1 MDFQRI
7 ILIAGVAIISYL
19 MVLQW
24 NQDYGT
30 DALAPQQVTSVS
42 AYDTEAV
49 NTDFAVVTQP
59 SNNAEIAVT
68 QTNNASAG
76 ALIEVNTDTLQVVID
91 TQGGDIIQAS
101 LSGYLAEMDH
111 PDVPFT
117 LLEQN
122 QHRTYVAQS
131 GLIGINGTDIKSRPI
146 FRSAQSS
153 YDLLDGQNDLEVVL
167 SLTDTNGAVIN
178 KIYTFSRGS
187 HLINLTYAVD
197 NRGNQ
202 PWSANLFGQI
212 KRDRSADPS
221 ATGGMGMSA
230 YLGPAFSF
238 PDDKYYRYD
247 FDDMDETNLKRSAP
261 GGWVGMLQHYFV
273 TAWVP
278 NPEQQHNYSTR
289 VSKNNYIAGFV
300 SPALELQAGQSGST
314 SAQFYAGPKIQ
325 SDLQAISEDL
335 DLVVDYGWLWWV
347 SQPLFWL
354 LNTMFGFVGNWGV
367 AILLVT
373 LCVKA
378 FFFYPSAISYRSMA
392 KMRALAPE
400 IAKLKEK
407 FGDDRA
413 KMSQGMMEL
422 YKREK
427 ANPLSGC
434 FPIIIQMPVFIG
446 LYWMLMESVELRHA
460 PFFLWIQDLSVQ
472 DPYFVLPVIMGATMF
487 IQQMLNPTPPDPMQ
501 AKIMKMLPIVF
512 TIFFLWF
519 PAGLV
524 LYWVCNNILSIS
536 QQYVITKRIEKSM
549 AARKH

>member
-7 ILIAGVAIISYL
+7 ILIAGAAIISYL

-30 DALAPQQVTSVS
+30 QAEAPQQVTSVS

-49 NTDFAVVTQP
+49 STDFAVAAQP
-59 SNNAEIAVT
+59 SNNTGVTVT
-68 QTNNASAG
+68 QTENASAG
-76 ALIEVNTDTLQVVID
+76 LLVEVKTDTLQVVID

-101 LSGYLAEMDH
+101 LLDYLAEMDH
-111 PDVPFT
+111 SDVPFT

-122 QHRTYVAQS
+122 QQRTYVAQS
-131 GLIGINGTDIKSRPI
+131 GLVGINGTDLKSRPI
-146 FRSAQSS
+146 FKAPQLA
-153 YDLLDGQNDLEVVL
+153 YELLDGQQDLEVVL
-167 SLTDTNGAVIN
+167 SLTDESGAVIN
-178 KIYTFSRGS
+178 KIYTFTRGS

-197 NRGNQ
+197 NRGSQ

-212 KRDRSADPS
+212 KRDRSGDPS
-221 ATGGMGMSA
+221 ASGGMGMSA

-247 FDDMDETNLKRSAP
+247 FDDMDDANLQRSAP

-273 TAWVP
+273 SAWVP

-289 VSKNNYIAGFV
+289 VNKNTYIAGFV
-300 SPALELQAGQSGST
+300 SPALELQVGQSGAT
-314 SAQFYAGPKIQ
+314 SADFYAGPKIQ
-325 SDLQAISEDL
+325 ADLEAISENL

-347 SQPLFWL
+347 SQPLFYL

-446 LYWMLMESVELRHA
+446 LYWMLMETVELRHA

-472 DPYFVLPVIMGATMF
+472 DPYFVLPLLMGGTMF

-524 LYWVCNNILSIS
+524 LYWVCNNVLSIA
-536 QQYVITKRIEKSM
+536 QQYVITKRIEKAM
-549 AARKH
+549 AERKH

>member
-30 DALAPQQVTSVS
+30 EALAPQQVTSVS

-49 NTDFAVVTQP
+49 STDFAVAAQP
-59 SNNAEIAVT
+59 NVNADITVT
-68 QTNNASAG
+68 QTENASAG
-76 ALIEVNTDTLQVVID
+76 SLIEVKTDTLEVIID

-101 LSGYLAEMDH
+101 LAQYLAEMNH
-111 PDVPFT
+111 SDVLFT

-122 QHRTYVAQS
+122 QQRTYVAQS
-131 GLIGINGTDIKSRPI
+131 GLVGLNGTDIKSRPI
-146 FRSAQSS
+146 FKAAKST
-153 YDLLDGQNDLEVVL
+153 YELLDGEQSLEVVL
-167 SLTDTNGAVIN
+167 SITDESGAVIN
-178 KIYTFSRGS
+178 KIYTFNRGS

-221 ATGGMGMSA
+221 ASGGMGMSA

-247 FDDMDETNLKRSAP
+247 FDDMDDANLKRTAP

-300 SPALELQAGQSGST
+300 SPALELQAGQSGAT
-314 SAQFYAGPKIQ
+314 SADFYAGPKIQ
-325 SDLQAISEDL
+325 ADLEAISENL

-354 LNTMFGFVGNWGV
+354 LNTMFGFAGNWGV

-407 FGDDRA
+407 FGDDRS

-422 YKREK
+422 
-427 ANPLSGC
+427 
-434 FPIIIQMPVFIG
+434 IQTG
-446 LYWMLMESVELRHA
+446 K
-460 PFFLWIQDLSVQ
+460 
-472 DPYFVLPVIMGATMF
+472 G
-487 IQQMLNPTPPDPMQ
+487 
-501 AKIMKMLPIVF
+501 
-512 TIFFLWF
+512 
-519 PAGLV
+519 
-524 LYWVCNNILSIS
+524 
-536 QQYVITKRIEKSM
+536 
-549 AARKH
+549 

>member
-7 ILIAGVAIISYL
+7 ILIAGAAIISYL

-30 DALAPQQVTSVS
+30 QAEAPQQVTSVS

-49 NTDFAVVTQP
+49 STDFAVAAQP
-59 SNNAEIAVT
+59 SNNTGVTVT
-68 QTNNASAG
+68 QTENASAG
-76 ALIEVNTDTLQVVID
+76 LLIEVKTDTLQVVID

-101 LSGYLAEMDH
+101 LLDYLAEMDH
-111 PDVPFT
+111 SDVPFT

-122 QHRTYVAQS
+122 QQRTYVAQS
-131 GLIGINGTDIKSRPI
+131 GLVGINGTDLKSRPI
-146 FRSAQSS
+146 FKAPQLA
-153 YDLLDGQNDLEVVL
+153 YELLDGQQDLEVVL
-167 SLTDTNGAVIN
+167 SLTDESGAVIN
-178 KIYTFSRGS
+178 KIYTFKRGS

-197 NRGNQ
+197 NRGSQ

-212 KRDRSADPS
+212 KRDRSGDPS
-221 ATGGMGMSA
+221 ASGGMGMSA

-247 FDDMDETNLKRSAP
+247 FDDMDDANLQRSAP

-273 TAWVP
+273 SAWVP

-289 VSKNNYIAGFV
+289 VNKNTYIAGFV
-300 SPALELQAGQSGST
+300 SPALELQVGQSGAT
-314 SAQFYAGPKIQ
+314 SADFYAGPKIQ
-325 SDLQAISEDL
+325 ADLEAISENL

-347 SQPLFWL
+347 SQPLFYL

-446 LYWMLMESVELRHA
+446 LYWMLMETVELRHA

-472 DPYFVLPVIMGATMF
+472 DPYFVLPLLMGGTMF

-524 LYWVCNNILSIS
+524 LYWVCNNVLSIA
-536 QQYVITKRIEKSM
+536 QQYVITKRIEKAM
-549 AARKH
+549 AERKH